1 LGNHDADCATDKN
14 TEPSRFLVDNL
25 ALLPKGLVLDVA
37 MGKGRNAV
45 YLAEQGFDVE
55 GVDISADS
63 IQEALNLA
71 ESRKVKI
78 KSRLADLEKNFIF
91 DSTYD
96 LIIVFNYLQCTLFP
110 HIKSSLNKN
119 GMVVYETFTIDQ
131 PRFGHPHNPDYL
143 LRYNELLEYF
153 RDFRV
158 LRYQEGIFD
167 NSVAKAAIIAQKV

>member
-1 LGNHDADCATDKN
+1 LENKDVGCATNQDN
-14 TEPSRFLVDNL
+14 EPSRFLVDNL
-25 ALLPKGLVLDVA
+25 PLLPRGLVLDIA

-55 GVDISADS
+55 GVDISAES
-63 IQEALNLA
+63 IQAALNLA
-71 ESRKVKI
+71 ENRRVKI
-78 KSRLADLEKNFIF
+78 KARIADLEKNCVF
-91 DSTYD
+91 DTTYD
-96 LIIVFNYLQCTLFP
+96 LIIVSNYLQRSLFP
-110 HIKSSLNKN
+110 QIKSSLTNN

-131 PRFGHPHNPDYL
+131 LRFGHPHNPDYL

-167 NSVAKAAIIAQKV
+167 SNVAKAAIIAQKV

>member
-1 LGNHDADCATDKN
+1 MVNHDSGCAGGNDTG
-14 TEPSRFLVDNL
+14 PSPFLVDNL
-25 ALLPKGLVLDVA
+25 ELLPKGLVLDVA

-45 YLAEQGFDVE
+45 YLAEQGFSVE

-63 IQEALNLA
+63 IQEALKLA

-78 KSRLADLEKNFIF
+78 KARLADLENNYIF
-91 DSTYD
+91 DMTYD
-96 LIIVFNYLQCTLFP
+96 LIIVFNYLQRSFFP
-110 HIKSSLNKN
+110 KIKSSLNKN

-131 PRFGHPHNPDYL
+131 LRFGHPHNPDYFL
-143 LRYNELLEYF
+143 GYNELLEYF

-167 NSVAKAAIIAQKV
+167 SSAAKAAIIAQKV

>member
-1 LGNHDADCATDKN
+1 MENLDKGCASDRDN
-14 TEPSRFLVDNL
+14 EPSRLLVDNL
-25 ALLPKGLVLDVA
+25 PLFLRGSALDIA

-55 GVDISADS
+55 GVDISAES
-63 IQEALNLA
+63 VQAALNLA
-71 ESRKVKI
+71 DSRRVKI
-78 KSRLADLEKNFIF
+78 KARIADLEKDCVLNAM
-91 DSTYD
+91 YD
-96 LIIVFNYLQCTLFP
+96 LIIVFNYLQRSLFP
-110 HIKSSLNKN
+110 QIKSSLNNN

-143 LRYNELLEYF
+143 LGHNELLEHF

-167 NSVAKAAIIAQKV
+167 SSAKAAIIAQKV